1 MKYIIDEV
9 MFINADHVR
18 IYLEHRHFDIVTNK
32 GNALTLAKE
41 LLFPYFELKKLKTEE
56 QTQVIREAA

>member
-18 IYLEHRHFDIVTNK
+18 VYLEDRHFDIVTNK
-32 GNALTLAKE
+32 GNALALTVE

-56 QTQVIREAA
+56 QTRVIREAV